1 MHWQDIEQAIGMA
14 TGAAFRLDR
23 QSAIGGGCINSAMRI
38 SGNGREYFIKLNDAR
53 LLDMFEAEA
62 DGLRELAAAQAVRVP
77 APICTGTSGSQAYI
91 VMQYLVLG
99 GRAGATGMARF
110 GEQLAQMHRYSKD
123 QFGWQRD
130 NTIGSTPQPNAWRA
144 DWIVFWREQRLGY
157 QLQLAA
163 QRGIGARTVQK
174 GEKLAAHLHAFF
186 SDYQPPASVLHGDL
200 WSGNYG
206 ISEAGEAVIFDPAV
220 YFGDRETDLAMTEL
234 FGGFGSEF
242 YAAYNASWPLDAG
255 YATRKLLYNLYH
267 ILNHYNLFGG
277 GYAAQ
282 ADGMLERLL
291 AAIR

>member
-1 MHWQDIEQAIGMA
+1 MHWQDIEQAIGTA

-23 QSAIGGGCINSAMRI
+23 QGAIGGGCINSAMRI
-38 SGNGREYFIKLNDAR
+38 SGNGREYFIKFNDAR

-91 VMQYLVLG
+91 IMQYLELG

-130 NTIGSTPQPNAWRA
+130 NTIGSTPQRNAWRT

-163 QRGIGARTVQK
+163 QRGIGSRTVQK
-174 GEKLAAHLHAFF
+174 GEKLAAHLDAFF

-206 ISEAGEAVIFDPAV
+206 ISTQGEAVIFDPAV

-234 FGGFGSEF
+234 FGGFGNEF

-255 YATRKLLYNLYH
+255 YSTRKLLYNLYH

-282 ADGMLERLL
+282 ADGMLDRLL
-291 AAIR
+291 AETG